1 MWRKENH
8 LTLFMGMQASTA
20 TLENS
25 VEDPQD
31 FKIELPYNP
40 AIALLSVYPQN
51 AKTLI
56 QRDPWTSMFI
66 AALSTIAKMW
76 KQPKCPSTEE
86 WIKKMWFIYTMK
98 Y

>member
-1 MWRKENH
+1 MSERMWRKENH

-40 AIALLSVYPQN
+40 AIASLGICPRYRCSEQKWHMHPNVNSSNVHNSQTVEG
-51 AKTLI
+51 AKI
-56 QRDPWTSMFI
+56 SFN
-66 AALSTIAKMW
+66 
-76 KQPKCPSTEE
+76 
-86 WIKKMWFIYTMK
+86 
-98 Y
+98 